1 MYGEYLFERRE
12 FSQAALGRGLG
23 MSDSPGIHSIPLVF
37 IQADKPAKA
46 LIAYEKALD
55 WRELFDLAVGE
66 NTPQDE
72 LIEIGLRV
80 AGEAIFLSQPSALT
94 GSPQTI

>member
-1 MYGEYLFERRE
+1 
-12 FSQAALGRGLG
+12 

-72 LIEIGLRV
+72 LTEMGLRV
-80 AGEAIFLSQPSALT
+80 AGEATFFSQPSALT
-94 GSPQTI
+94 GFLQMI